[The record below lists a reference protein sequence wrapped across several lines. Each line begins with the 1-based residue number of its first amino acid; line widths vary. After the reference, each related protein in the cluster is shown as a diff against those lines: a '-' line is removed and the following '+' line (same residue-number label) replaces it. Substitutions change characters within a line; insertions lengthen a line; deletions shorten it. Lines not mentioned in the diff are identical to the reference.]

1 MKGRYNIE
9 NGRYDFNFQ
18 SFLRK
23 PFDLMPGSYIEWN
36 GDPYNANIHIDA
48 QYVAEHVSIN
58 DLISNQNTSQSSF
71 FNSSIRGYRGDVY
84 VIAELRGRLSQ
95 PDINFRLDFP
105 LGSVIKNDNDF
116 ALFLNRLQS
125 DKAEMLKQVTYLIV
139 FGAFAPYGEARTST
153 TAYSLGLNTISQK
166 LTAEINKIVSNILYK
181 VTGDKS
187 LQLDISANT
196 YSSSS
201 YFGTNTNNNALDRQ
215 SFNFKINK
223 SLLDGK
229 VILSFGSDF
238 DFGLTSSSTYVQG
251 GSFQWLPD
259 ISAQFI
265 LSKDRKLR
273 AIVFSRSSLD
283 ASQTGSYLGLG
294 RRNRQG
300 VSLSY
305 TFNPRKQVDLD
316 KDARKDSTGKK

>member
-1 MKGRYNIE
+1 
-9 NGRYDFNFQ
+9 
-18 SFLRK
+18 
-23 PFDLMPGSYIEWN
+23 
-36 GDPYNANIHIDA
+36 
-48 QYVAEHVSIN
+48 
-58 DLISNQNTSQSSF
+58 
-71 FNSSIRGYRGDVY
+71 
-84 VIAELRGRLSQ
+84 
-95 PDINFRLDFP
+95 
-105 LGSVIKNDNDF
+105 
-116 ALFLNRLQS
+116 
-125 DKAEMLKQVTYLIV
+125 MLKQVTYLIV

-201 YFGTNTNNNALDRQ
+201 YFGSTTTNNALDRQ

-238 DFGLTSSSTYVQG
+238 DFGLNSTTYVQG

-265 LSKDRKLR
+265 LSQDRKLR

-283 ASQTGSYLGLG
+283 ASQSGSYLGLG

-316 KDARKDSTGKK
+316 KDADKKKTNTEESKMDVNKDSTGSK